1 MDTNAN
7 GYKEPLLTKKEGKVK
22 KKKIQSVKIKGFG
35 KKANFLFNLMM
46 AFLSFLA
53 VFPLIFIVIIS
64 FTDETAITVNG
75 YQLIP
80 ETWSLQGYHYL
91 AQMKGELLQAL
102 FITVFVTVVG
112 TLINTTITSLYA
124 YAISRQNFAYKKFF
138 TVFALFSMLFS
149 AGMVPTYI
157 VMTSMLDLGNTVWAL
172 ILPMALSPFN
182 IIVMRTFFRRSVPE
196 SIIES
201 ARIDGASELKI
212 FLKIVLPLA
221 VPGIAT
227 ISLFAAIG
235 YWNDWFNALLYIQ
248 SDNLMPLQF
257 VLMQIQ
263 NNIDFMAKNAGM
275 TAMTFGQATIPREAT
290 RMAMVVISTLPIAV
304 SYPFFQRYFIQGL
317 TIGGVKE

>member
-1 MDTNAN
+1 MNRF
-7 GYKEPLLTKKEGKVK
+7 KEPTLIKKGQK
-22 KKKIQSVKIKGFG
+22 KSKKNIQSVRVKGFS
-35 KKANFLFNLMM
+35 KKTNVLFNLMM
-46 AFLSFLA
+46 TFFSILA

-64 FTDETAITVNG
+64 FTDETAITMNG

-80 ETWSLQGYHYL
+80 QTWSLEGYNYL
-91 AQMKGELLQAL
+91 SQMKEELFQAL

-112 TLINTTITSLYA
+112 TMVNTTITSLYA

-138 TVFALFSMLFS
+138 TIFALFSMLFS

-248 SDNLMPLQF
+248 SDNLMPLQY

-263 NNIDFMAKNAGM
+263 NNIDFMAKNAGT
-275 TAMTFGQATIPREAT
+275 TAMTFGQASIPREAT
-290 RMAMVVISTLPIAV
+290 RMAMVVISTLPIAI